1 MVMDDNSA
9 VAPTQTLGAD
19 LLTGADEIA
28 AYIGWP
34 ARRVYRAVEKN
45 LIPYFKKGS
54 LILARKSEIDAAFRS
69 SAAQ

>member
-1 MVMDDNSA
+1 MVTDDK
-9 VAPTQTLGAD
+9 PTGDPAQTLGAD

-34 ARRVYRAVEKN
+34 PRRVYRAVEKN

-54 LILARKSEIDAAFRS
+54 LILARKSEINAAFRS
-69 SAAQ
+69 DAAQ

>member
-1 MVMDDNSA
+1 MVTDDNPA
-9 VAPTQTLGAD
+9 RGPVPTLGAD

-34 ARRVYRAVEKN
+34 SRRVYRAVEKN

-54 LILARKSEIDAAFRS
+54 LILARKSELDAAFRS
-69 SAAQ
+69 EAA

>member
-1 MVMDDNSA
+1 MVTDDKPTGGP
-9 VAPTQTLGAD
+9 APTLGDD

-34 ARRVYRAVEKN
+34 PRRVYRAVEKN

-54 LILARKSEIDAAFRS
+54 LILARKSEINAAFRS
-69 SAAQ
+69 EAA